1 MPIIHHVV
9 TAVGIFALIFAAGYS
24 SANMLAVIF
33 WRRGSPTE
41 QGGAWPPPVSLLK
54 PLCGAE
60 PGLYEQL
67 RSFVRQDHADFQVIF
82 GVRDR
87 ADPACVVV
95 DRLMAEFPLLPIEL
109 VINPQLH
116 GSNFKVS
123 NLINMLPAARHDILV
138 MADSDATVKP
148 DYLTYVCSHL
158 ADPRVGLVTCAY
170 QGIPTNSI
178 WSRLGAM
185 YVNEWYMPSVLLTA
199 LFGYQGYVSGQT
211 VCIRRATLDQIG
223 GLSAI
228 ANDLA
233 DDYKIGELVR
243 NLGLEIVLSSYLVAG
258 EHHEP
263 RLESL
268 LSHEVRWMSTIRVL
282 RPRSFRWMFLTFT
295 LPLAGLGLI
304 LSTADVWTHPVAPA
318 LFWTTVAARLVLHF
332 VHRIGGRRALLADLW
347 LVPVRDLLLCV
358 VWCRSFFTSRVR
370 WRGGEFAVDA
380 RGVMRRLS

>member
-1 MPIIHHVV
+1 MPIIHRVMTV
-9 TAVGIFALIFAAGYS
+9 IGIAALVFAAGYAS
-24 SANMLAVIF
+24 MNMLAVLL
-33 WRRGSPTE
+33 WRRRRPTE
-41 QGGAWPPPVSLLK
+41 RGGAWPPPVSVLK

-87 ADPACVVV
+87 SDPACLVVR
-95 DRLMAEFPLLPIEL
+95 RLMAEFPLLPIDL
-109 VINPQLH
+109 IVNSQLH
-116 GSNFKVS
+116 GSNYKVS

-138 MADSDATVKP
+138 MADSDATVEP
-148 DYLTYVCSHL
+148 DYLTHICAHL
-158 ADPRVGLVTCAY
+158 VDARVGLVTCAY
-170 QGIPTNSI
+170 QGMPTASV

-211 VCIRRATLDQIG
+211 VCLRRSTLERIG
-223 GLSAI
+223 GLPAI

-243 NLGLEIVLSSYLVAG
+243 HLGLRTVLSSYLVSG

-263 RLESL
+263 HLDTL

-282 RPRSFRWMFLTFT
+282 RPRSFRWMFLTFS

-304 LSTADVWTHPVAPA
+304 LSTADGWMHPMARA
-318 LFWTTVAARLVLHF
+318 LFWTTVAARLVLH
-332 VHRIGGRRALLADLW
+332 VIHRIDGQRALLADLW
-347 LVPVRDLLLCV
+347 LVPLRDLLLCV
-358 VWCRSFFTSRVR
+358 VWCRSLFTSRVR
-370 WRGGEFAVDA
+370 WRGGEFDVDA